1 MSVTRMCAVAVV
13 AAVMVLSGCVPG
25 GSSTPTGTPQVSVS
39 PSSAAPSWM
48 CTPEGKPGGVAHPC
62 TEKQHRD
69 QVEMDAL
76 YAEAEVVV
84 RKGVT
89 EDIRLQSDWRIAKVT
104 PIIRETMAG
113 EYLESR
119 TGGYE
124 AIRDLKRISSPL
136 PRLVTVERLPDL
148 VKSGSIVAMHACIDG
163 RKSTITS
170 PGRPPRQG
178 KALEVDLFLTREGGR
193 LKITDATDK
202 VVTQC

>member
-1 MSVTRMCAVAVV
+1 MSVTRMWAVAVV

-113 EYLESR
+113 DFLESR
-119 TGGYE
+119 IALYQSLSE
-124 AIRDLKRISSPL
+124 AKLIVSPL
-136 PRLVTVERLPDL
+136 PKLAVVERLPHM
-148 VKSGSIVAMHACIDG
+148 VRGGSIVAMRACLDARESVATTAG
-163 RKSTITS
+163 K
-170 PGRPPRQG
+170 PVQKG
-178 KALEVDLFLTREGGR
+178 KALSMELFLRRDGAN
-193 LKITDATDK
+193 LKIWEATDK
-202 VVTQC
+202 VVASC